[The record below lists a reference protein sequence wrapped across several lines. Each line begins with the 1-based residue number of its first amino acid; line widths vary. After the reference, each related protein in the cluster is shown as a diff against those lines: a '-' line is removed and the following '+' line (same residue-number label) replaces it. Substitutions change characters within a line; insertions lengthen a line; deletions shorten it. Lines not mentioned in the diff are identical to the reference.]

1 MILAFDTSN
10 YTTSI
15 AVYDMDKG
23 IVCDERMI
31 LKVAKGNRGLRQSD
45 ALFQHIE
52 NLERMSIKLDCYDI
66 DAVCVSSRPRPL
78 EGSYMPCFRAGITS
92 GRLIA
97 SLIGVPY
104 FEVSHQEGHIAAA
117 KYKTAFE
124 DEETLIC
131 CHLSGGTC
139 EILKYDNGD
148 ISIEGG
154 SLDISFGQLIDRTGV
169 FYGIDFPAGKHL
181 DRLALAGN
189 DARIFRK
196 VNVKD
201 GYFNISGIE
210 NQVMSLSLSPEDAAS
225 AVFRTITDVLSESV
239 AQVCDRTGIDKVL
252 FAGGVS
258 SSRFIR
264 ERLSLEGVHYQFGK
278 PELACDNAV
287 GTAILGGKLLWQQ
300 SL

>member
-15 AVYDMDKG
+15 AVYDRDNG
-23 IVCDERMI
+23 IVFDERMI

-52 NLERMSIKLDCYDI
+52 NLEKMSGKLERFDI
-66 DAVCVSSRPRPL
+66 DAVCVSSRPRPV

-97 SLIGVPY
+97 SVLGVPY

-117 KYKTAFE
+117 KHETLFE

-139 EILKYDNGD
+139 EILKYDRGD

-169 FYGIDFPAGKHL
+169 FYGLDFPAGKSL
-181 DRLALAGN
+181 DSLALSGN
-189 DARIFRK
+189 DERIFRK
-196 VNVKD
+196 VKVKD

-210 NQVMSLSLSPEDAAS
+210 NQVMNSSLSPEDAAS
-225 AVFRTITDVLSESV
+225 AVFRAITDVLSESV
-239 AQVCDRTGIDKVL
+239 VQVCDRTGIDKVL

-264 ERLSLEGVHYQFGK
+264 SRLSPEGVQCQFGK
-278 PELACDNAV
+278 PGLSCDNAV
-287 GTAILGGKLLWQQ
+287 GTAILGGKLLWRQ
-300 SL
+300 SR

>member
-1 MILAFDTSN
+1 MWSSILPGVATMMSG
-10 YTTSI
+10 TT
-15 AVYDMDKG
+15 DND
-23 IVCDERMI
+23 
-31 LKVAKGNRGLRQSD
+31 
-45 ALFQHIE
+45 FF
-52 NLERMSIKLDCYDI
+52 
-66 DAVCVSSRPRPL
+66 SS
-78 EGSYMPCFRAGITS
+78 S
-92 GRLIA
+92 
-97 SLIGVPY
+97 
-104 FEVSHQEGHIAAA
+104 

-300 SL
+300 NL